1 MKTSC
6 VQLNK
11 IDTKEAEFVVNRI
24 GKLVEK
30 RTVIYEH
37 QEIQFT
43 VSIGLTFWRQK
54 ESLDNA

>member
-1 MKTSC
+1 M
-6 VQLNK
+6 NK